1 MRPVHILGGR
11 SGQVLPHLLRMIGE
25 QYAQRQRIILL
36 VPEQY
41 TLQAERELIH
51 TLNLPGLIDLDV
63 LSPRRLSRRVA
74 ERGGRGKLAPL
85 DDRGRS
91 MALSQALNL
100 CRDDLVYYRRVA
112 QSPGLP
118 DKLSS
123 LIADMQRCGI
133 TPEALLAHAQSLP
146 QSATRAKETDL
157 ARIWA
162 EYNHII
168 EGRFADETMQQ
179 QELLHRLA
187 PSGVLT
193 DVCLYVYGFD
203 VLPQPMCALLAEA
216 ATLAQEVTVT
226 LTMDAKEA
234 YDGRIFLTQRRS
246 AAELIR
252 HLKEKDIP
260 WEMRYL
266 PHRDIPGKAA
276 ALSHLEQYLFTRQE
290 KPFEG
295 EGSAIRIHAAAHP
308 FAEAAHAAQV
318 LRAWHDGGI
327 PWSRMAV
334 ALASPAGLDG
344 ILAVTLQ
351 AAGIPHYLA
360 RKDSALRHGLCRLLL
375 AALRCVGGGYAQQ
388 DVLDAAKSGFSPLTD
403 EESLLLENYAL
414 ENGITRGKWQR
425 PFTRGAQAE
434 SMEPLRQRLMEP
446 LFTLH
451 DELKQ
456 ARTATASVEAV
467 FHLLENVGAYDRLL
481 LREEELLRRGMQ
493 AEAAQNR
500 QVWTII
506 MNLLDQLHTLLG
518 ESRAAM
524 KDMAR
529 FIESGLTSA
538 AISSLPPQPDTVMVG
553 EAGHLMTGSIDALL
567 VMGLQDGVLNA
578 GMDSLITESERAALS
593 DAMRRPIGL
602 TRQEQSALR
611 QADFY
616 RTMALPLRHL
626 TLTFSQGGQDG
637 AALRPASLIADVQA
651 LFPDVRITGGVT
663 ADGSDEAPLSPL
675 LALDGLALRLR
686 ALADG
691 QETDMDARWQDALRW
706 LWQNETWH
714 GRIRQ
719 VVDSLNTRLD
729 AGTLTPEQTRRLF
742 TQDTVSISRLEEF
755 AACPYRH
762 FVDYGLKPVQR
773 RPFVFEADERGS
785 FFHAALQGYA
795 TLASALP
802 NWPNVDDDAIDQMLD
817 RVLSPLTAEWEG
829 GPLREDAM
837 GRQLGESYVRA
848 VRRAA
853 WLFTRHLQNSRFTT
867 WGAEVSFGTEGGL
880 PPVVLTLHDGRRIA
894 LRGTIDRI
902 DRYEGDKG
910 LYLRVIDYKSSQ
922 KGLDPVRMWYGLQ
935 LQLLLYLRAAT
946 QIRDNALP
954 AGAFYFTVKDPMVS
968 ADEDVKATAEK
979 LIARSLHLKG
989 VVLAE
994 AEVVDAMDMDEKQ
1007 YSIDKVF
1014 NQDGTVAKAA
1024 NALELEEMNALLT
1037 HAQRTAAQ
1045 LADRIREGRMEVSPA
1060 QVEQWSACDYCEYSA
1075 ICGLDPK
1082 LPGCEKRKLESMSR
1096 GELVEKVKDEFGMR
1110 NSECG
1115 M

>member
-1 MRPVHILGGR
+1 MQTVQILGGR
-11 SGQVLPHLLRMIGE
+11 AGQVLPHLIQRIGE
-25 QYAQRQRIILL
+25 CRSAQQRVILL

-51 TLNLPGLIDLDV
+51 ALNLPGLIDLDV
-63 LSPRRLSRRVA
+63 LSPRRLNRRVQ
-74 ERGGRGKLAPL
+74 ERGGRGALSPL

-100 CRDDLVYYRRVA
+100 CKDELVYYRRVA
-112 QSPGLP
+112 SLPGLP

-123 LIADMQRCGI
+123 LLADMQRCGI
-133 TPEALLAHAQSLP
+133 TPDALAQHAETLP
-146 QSATRAKETDL
+146 SGATRAKETDL

-162 EYNHII
+162 AYNSII
-168 EGRFADETMQQ
+168 EGRFADETMQH
-179 QELLHRLA
+179 QEMLLRLG

-193 DVCLYVYGFD
+193 DVCLFVYGFD
-203 VLPQPMCALLAEA
+203 VLPQPMCALLALA
-216 ATLAQEVTVT
+216 ATLAQQVTVT

-252 HLKEKDIP
+252 HLEEKHIP
-260 WEMRYL
+260 WDMRYL
-266 PHRDIPGKAA
+266 PHKDLPEKNA
-276 ALSHLEQYLFTRQE
+276 ALRHLEQYLFTRQE
-290 KPFEG
+290 HPFAG
-295 EGSAIRIHAAAHP
+295 DSSAIAIHAAAQP
-308 FAEAAHAAQV
+308 FAEASHAAQV
-318 LRAWHDGGI
+318 LRAWHDEGI
-327 PWSRMAV
+327 PWGRMAV
-334 ALASPAGLDG
+334 ALADPAALDG

-360 RKDSALRHGLCRLLL
+360 RKDSAIRHGLCRMMLG
-375 AALRCVGGGYAQQ
+375 ALRAVSGGYAQQ
-388 DVLDAAKSGFSPLTD
+388 DVLDMAKSGFSPLTD
-403 EESLLLENYAL
+403 EESLLLENYAI
-414 ENGITRGKWQR
+414 ENGITRGKWQK

-434 SMEPLRQRLMEP
+434 AMEPLRQRLMEP
-446 LFTLH
+446 LAALH
-451 DELKQ
+451 EELKK

-467 FHLLENVGAYDRLL
+467 FHLLENVDAYHKLL
-481 LREEELLRRGMQ
+481 HREEELLRRGMQ

-500 QVWTII
+500 QVWQTV
-506 MNLLDQLHTLLG
+506 MNLLDQLHALLG
-518 ESRAAM
+518 DSRAAM

-529 FIESGLTSA
+529 FIESGLQSA

-553 EAGHLMTGSIDALL
+553 EAGHLMTGRVDALL
-567 VMGLQDGVLNA
+567 VMGLQDGVLA
-578 GMDSLITESERAALS
+578 SGMDSLITEAERASLS
-593 DAMRRPIGL
+593 DAMHRPVGL

-616 RTMALPLRHL
+616 RTLALPMQKL

-637 AALRPASLIADVQA
+637 AALRPASLISDVQA

-675 LALDGLALRLR
+675 MALDGLALRLR

-691 QETDMDARWQDALRW
+691 QETAMDDRWQEALRW
-706 LWQNETWH
+706 LWQNQAWH
-714 GRIRQ
+714 GCIKQ
-719 VVDSLNTRLD
+719 VVDSLNARFGQGQL
-729 AGTLTPEQTRRLF
+729 TLEQTRRLF

-762 FVDYGLKPVQR
+762 CVDYGLKPVQR
-773 RPFVFEADERGS
+773 RPFTFEADERGS

-802 NWPNVDDDAIDQMLD
+802 HWPNVEEYEIDRMMDQ
-817 RVLSPLTAEWEG
+817 VLSPLTDAWEG
-829 GPLREDAM
+829 GPLMEDPM
-837 GRQLGESYVRA
+837 GQQLGTSYVRA

-853 WLFTRHLQNSRFTT
+853 WLFTQHARNSLFTT

-880 PPVVLTLHDGRRIA
+880 PPVILTLHDGRRIA

-902 DRYEGDKG
+902 DRYDGDKG

-922 KGLDPVRMWYGLQ
+922 KSLDPVRMWYGLQ
-935 LQLLLYLRAAT
+935 LQLLLYLKAAS
-946 QIRDNALP
+946 QIRPDALP

-968 ADEDVKATAEK
+968 TDEDVKAAAEK

-994 AEVVDAMDMDEKQ
+994 AEVVDAMDAEEKQ
-1007 YSIDKVF
+1007 YSLDKVF
-1014 NQDGTVAKAA
+1014 NQDGTVAKTA
-1024 NALELEEMNALLT
+1024 NALELQDMHALLA
-1037 HAQRTAAQ
+1037 HAEQTAAQ
-1045 LADRIREGRMEVSPA
+1045 LADHIRQGRMEASPA
-1060 QVEQWSACDYCEYSA
+1060 QIDQWTACDYCEYST

-1082 LPGCEKRKLESMSR
+1082 LPGCEMRKLPTMNRE
-1096 GELVEKVKDEFGMR
+1096 ELMQKLHKQ
-1110 NSECG
+1110 
-1115 M
+1115 

>member
-1 MRPVHILGGR
+1 MQSVQILGGR
-11 SGQVLPHLLRMIGE
+11 AGQILPHLLRLIGE

-41 TLQAERELIH
+41 TLQAERELIEG
-51 TLNLPGLIDLDV
+51 LKRPGLIDLDV

-74 ERGGRGKLAPL
+74 ERGGRGALAPL

-100 CRDDLVYYRRVA
+100 CREELVYYRRVA

-123 LIADMQRCGI
+123 LIADMQRCGM
-133 TPEALLAHAQSLP
+133 TPEALQNHAASLP
-146 QSATRAKETDL
+146 GGATRAKEADL

-162 EYNHII
+162 MYNSVI
-168 EGRFADETMQQ
+168 EGRFVDETMQQ
-179 QELLHRLA
+179 QELLRRLK
-187 PSGVLT
+187 PSGVMA
-193 DVCLYVYGFD
+193 DVSLFVYGFD

-216 ATLAQEVTVT
+216 ATLARSVTVT

-252 HLKEKDIP
+252 CLEERSIP
-260 WEMRYL
+260 WAMRYL
-266 PHRDIPGKAA
+266 PHRDIPGKDA
-276 ALSHLEQYLFTRQE
+276 ALRHLEQYLFTRQE
-290 KPFEG
+290 KPFDG
-295 EGSAIRIHAAAHP
+295 DSASLHIHAAAHP
-308 FAEAAHAAQV
+308 FAEAAYAAQV
-318 LRAWHDGGI
+318 LRAWHEAGI

-334 ALASPAGLDG
+334 ALADPASLDG
-344 ILAVTLQ
+344 ILAVTLE
-351 AAGIPHYLA
+351 AAGIPHYLS
-360 RKDSALRHGLCRLLL
+360 RKDSALRHGLCRMLLG
-375 AALRCVGGGYAQQ
+375 ALRAVGEGYAQQ

-403 EESLLLENYAL
+403 EEAMLLENYAL
-414 ENGITRGKWQR
+414 ENGITRGKWQK
-425 PFTRGAQAE
+425 PFTRGSQAE
-434 SMEPLRQRLMEP
+434 SMEPLRQRLMTP
-446 LFTLH
+446 LLTLH
-451 DELKQ
+451 DELRQ

-467 FHLLENVGAYDRLL
+467 FRLLENVHAYDRLL
-481 LREEELLRRGMQ
+481 QREEELLRRGMQ

-500 QVWTII
+500 QVWQIV
-506 MNLLDQLHTLLG
+506 MNLLDQLHALLG

-524 KDMAR
+524 RDMAR
-529 FIESGLTSA
+529 FIHSGLSSA

-553 EAGHLMTGSIDALL
+553 EAGHLMTGSVDALL
-567 VMGLQDGVLNA
+567 VMGLQDGVLA
-578 GMDSLITESERAALS
+578 SGMDSLITEAERAALS
-593 DAMRRPIGL
+593 DAMCRPVGL

-616 RTMALPLRHL
+616 RTMALPLRCL
-626 TLTFSQGGQDG
+626 TLTYAQGGQDG

-663 ADGSDEAPLSPL
+663 ADGSDDAPLSPL

-691 QETDMDARWQDALRW
+691 QEAGMDARWQEALRW
-706 LWQNETWH
+706 LWQHEAWH

-719 VVDSLNTRLD
+719 VIESLDSQWD
-729 AGTLTPEQTRRLF
+729 MGQLTPDQTKRLF
-742 TQDTVSISRLEEF
+742 TQDTVSITRLENF

-773 RPFVFEADERGS
+773 RPFTFEADERGS

-802 NWPNVDDDAIDQMLD
+802 NWPNVEDEDIEQMID
-817 RVLSPLTAEWEG
+817 RVLSPLTSEWEG
-829 GPLREDAM
+829 GPLREDPM

-867 WGAEVSFGTEGGL
+867 WGAEVSFGPEGGL

-910 LYLRVIDYKSSQ
+910 LYLRIVDYKSSQ
-922 KGLDPVRMWYGLQ
+922 KSLDPVRMWYGLQ

-946 QIRDNALP
+946 QIRPDALP
-954 AGAFYFTVKDPMVS
+954 AGAFYFTVKDPMVKA
-968 ADEDVKATAEK
+968 ADDVKATAEK
-979 LIARSLHLKG
+979 LIAQSLHLKG

-994 AEVVDAMDMDEKQ
+994 AEVVDAMDAEEKQ

-1014 NQDGTVAKAA
+1014 NQDGTIAKSA
-1024 NALELEEMNALLT
+1024 NALELEEMRALLT
-1037 HAQRTAAQ
+1037 HAETTAAQ
-1045 LADRIREGRMEVSPA
+1045 LADRIREGRISAAPA
-1060 QVEQWSACDYCEYSA
+1060 QIDQWSACDYCEYSA
-1075 ICGLDPK
+1075 VCGLDPK
-1082 LPGCEKRKLESMSR
+1082 LPGCEKRKLEPMSR
-1096 GELVEKVKDEFGMR
+1096 EELMNRLHEGM
-1110 NSECG
+1110 
-1115 M
+1115 

>member
-1 MRPVHILGGR
+1 MLPVQILGGR
-11 SGQVLPHLLRMIGE
+11 SGQVLPHLLQRI
-25 QYAQRQRIILL
+25 AHARTQRQRIILL

-41 TLQAERELIH
+41 TLQAEPELIEG
-51 TLNLPGLIDLDV
+51 LELPGLIDLDV

-100 CRDDLVYYRRVA
+100 CRDELIYYRRVA

-133 TPEALLAHAQSLP
+133 TPEALLAHAEFLASGA
-146 QSATRAKETDL
+146 SRAKETDL

-162 EYNHII
+162 AYSGII
-168 EGRFADETMQQ
+168 EGRFADETIQQ
-179 QELLHRLA
+179 QEMLRRLR
-187 PSGVLT
+187 PSGVMA
-193 DVCLYVYGFD
+193 DACLFVYGFD
-203 VLPQPMCALLAEA
+203 VLPQPMCSLLTEA
-216 ATLAQEVTVT
+216 ATLASQVTVT

-234 YDGRIFLTQRRS
+234 YDGRIFLTQRQS

-252 HLKEKDIP
+252 HLKERNLP

-266 PHRDIPGKAA
+266 PHRDIPGKDA
-276 ALSHLEQYLFTRQE
+276 ALVHLEQHLFTRRTA
-290 KPFEG
+290 PFEG
-295 EGSAIRIHAAAHP
+295 DSSAIRIHASAHP
-308 FAEAAHAAQV
+308 FAEASHAAQV
-318 LRAWHDGGI
+318 LQAWHERGI

-334 ALASPAGLDG
+334 ALAEPAALDG
-344 ILAVTLQ
+344 ILAVTLE

-360 RKDSALRHGLCRLLL
+360 RKDSAIRHGLCRMMLG
-375 AALRCVGGGYAQQ
+375 ALRAVSGGYAQQ

-403 EESLLLENYAL
+403 KEAMLLENYAL
-414 ENGITRGKWQR
+414 ENGVTRGKWQK
-425 PFTRGAQAE
+425 PFTRGDRAE
-434 SMEPLRQRLMEP
+434 AMEPIRQRLMEP
-446 LFTLH
+446 LLTLH
-451 DELKQ
+451 ADLKQ

-467 FHLLENVGAYDRLL
+467 FRLLENVNAYDRLL
-481 LREEELLRRGMQ
+481 AREEELLRRGMQ

-500 QVWTII
+500 QVWQIV
-506 MNLLDQLHTLLG
+506 MNLLDQLHALLG
-518 ESRAAM
+518 ESRANLR
-524 KDMAR
+524 DMAR

-553 EAGHLMTGSIDALL
+553 EAGHLMPGSVDALL
-567 VMGLQDGVLNA
+567 VMGLQDGVLA
-578 GMDSLITESERAALS
+578 SGMESLITEAERSALS
-593 DAMRRPIGL
+593 DAMHRPVGL

-611 QADFY
+611 QSDFY
-616 RTMALPLRHL
+616 RTMALPLKHL
-626 TLTFSQGGQDG
+626 TLTYSQGGQDG
-637 AALRPASLIADVQA
+637 AALRPASLISDVQA
-651 LFPDVRITGGVT
+651 LFPEVRITGGVT
-663 ADGSDEAPLSPL
+663 ADGSDDAPLSPL

-691 QETDMDARWQDALRW
+691 ESSGMDIRWQEALRW
-706 LWQNETWH
+706 LWQHESWH
-714 GRIRQ
+714 GRIRR
-719 VVDSLNTRLD
+719 VVESLNSKWE
-729 AGTLTPEQTRRLF
+729 AGRLTPEQTRRLF
-742 TQDTVSISRLEEF
+742 TQDTVSISRLENF

-773 RPFVFEADERGS
+773 RPFTFEADERGS

-802 NWPNVDDDAIDQMLD
+802 QWPNVEDEDIDRMLD
-817 RVLSPLTAEWEG
+817 QVLSPLTDEWEG
-829 GPLREDAM
+829 GPLREDPM

-867 WGAEVSFGTEGGL
+867 WGAEVSFGTENGL

-910 LYLRVIDYKSSQ
+910 LYLRVVDYKSSQ
-922 KGLDPVRMWYGLQ
+922 KTLDPVRMWYGLQ
-935 LQLLLYLRAAT
+935 LQLLLYLKAAT
-946 QIRDNALP
+946 QISENALP
-954 AGAFYFTVKDPMVS
+954 AGAFYFTVKDPMVK
-968 ADEDVKATAEK
+968 ADDDVKATAEK

-994 AEVVDAMDMDEKQ
+994 AEVVDAMDAGEQQ

-1014 NQDGTVAKAA
+1014 NQDGTIARSA

-1037 HAQRTAAQ
+1037 HAEHTAAL
-1045 LADRIREGRMEVSPA
+1045 LADHIREGRITAAPA
-1060 QVEQWSACDYCEYSA
+1060 QIDQWSACEYCDYSA
-1075 ICGLDPK
+1075 VCGLDPK
-1082 LPGCEKRKLESMSR
+1082 LPGCEKRKLASMSR
-1096 GELVEKVKDEFGMR
+1096 EDLMAKLRASSTPE
-1110 NSECG
+1110 
-1115 M
+1115 

>member
-1 MRPVHILGGR
+1 MQTVHILGGR
-11 SGQVLPHLLRMIGE
+11 AGQVLPHLLELIRTR
-25 QYAQRQRIILL
+25 YTQRQRIILL

-41 TLQAERELIH
+41 TLQAERELING
-51 TLNLPGLIDLDV
+51 LDLPGLIDLDV
-63 LSPRRLSRRVA
+63 LSPRRLSRRVR
-74 ERGGRGKLAPL
+74 ERGGQGKLAPL

-100 CRDDLVYYRRVA
+100 CREELVYYRRVA
-112 QSPGLP
+112 QLPGLP

-123 LIADMQRCGI
+123 LIADMQRCGM
-133 TPEALLAHAQSLP
+133 TPDALREHAESLP
-146 QSATRAKETDL
+146 SGATRAKEADL

-162 EYNHII
+162 AYEGVLA
-168 EGRFADETMQQ
+168 GRFADETMQQ
-179 QELLHRLA
+179 QELLLRLK

-193 DVCLYVYGFD
+193 DVCLFVYGFD

-216 ATLAQEVTVT
+216 ASLAREITVT

-246 AAELIR
+246 ASELIR
-252 HLKEKDIP
+252 QLEEKSIP
-260 WEMRYL
+260 WELRYL
-266 PHRDIPGKAA
+266 PYRDMPDKDE
-276 ALSHLEQYLFTRQE
+276 ALRHLEQYLFTRQD
-290 KPFEG
+290 KPFAG
-295 EGSAIRIHAAAHP
+295 SSSAITIHAAAHP

-318 LRAWHDGGI
+318 LRAWHDAGV

-334 ALASPAGLDG
+334 ALADPAALDG
-344 ILAVTLQ
+344 IMAVTLE

-360 RKDSALRHGLCRLLL
+360 RKDSAIRHGLCRMMLG
-375 AALRCVGGGYAQQ
+375 ALRAVSGGYAQQ
-388 DVLDAAKSGFSPLTD
+388 DVLDMAKSGFSPLTD

-414 ENGITRGKWQR
+414 ENGISRSKWQR
-425 PFTRGAQAE
+425 PFTRGAHAE
-434 SMEPLRQRLMEP
+434 DLEPLRQRLMEP
-446 LFTLH
+446 LTALH
-451 DELKQ
+451 EELKR

-481 LREEELLRRGMQ
+481 QRENELLRRGMQ

-500 QVWTII
+500 QVWQIV
-506 MNLLDQLHTLLG
+506 MDLMDQLHALLG

-538 AISSLPPQPDTVMVG
+538 SISSLPPRPDTVMVG
-553 EAGHLMTGSIDALL
+553 EAGHLMTGRIDALL
-567 VMGLQDGVLNA
+567 VMGLQDGVLA
-578 GMDSLITESERAALS
+578 SGMDSLITEAERSALS
-593 DAMRRPIGL
+593 DAMRRPVGL

-616 RTMALPLRHL
+616 RTLALPMRKLA
-626 TLTFSQGGQDG
+626 LTFSQGGQDG
-637 AALRPASLIADVQA
+637 AALRPASLISDVQA

-691 QETDMDARWQDALRW
+691 VETDMDARWQEALRW
-706 LWQNETWH
+706 LWQHQAWH

-719 VVDSLNTRLD
+719 VVESLNARFDHGQLS
-729 AGTLTPEQTRRLF
+729 PEQTKRLF

-773 RPFVFEADERGS
+773 RPFSFEADERGS

-802 NWPNVDDDAIDQMLD
+802 DWPNVEEDEVERMMDQ
-817 RVLSPLTAEWEG
+817 VLAPLTQEWEG
-829 GPLREDAM
+829 GPLREDPM

-853 WLFTRHLQNSRFTT
+853 WMFTRHLRNSRFTT

-880 PPVVLTLHDGRRIA
+880 PPVILTLHDGRRIA
-894 LRGTIDRI
+894 LRGKIDRI

-910 LYLRVIDYKSSQ
+910 LYLRVVDYKSSQ

-946 QIRDNALP
+946 QIRHDALP

-968 ADEDVKATAEK
+968 ADEDVKAAAEK

-994 AEVVDAMDMDEKQ
+994 AEVVDAMDAEEKQ
-1007 YSIDKVF
+1007 FSLDKVF
-1014 NQDGTVAKAA
+1014 NQDGTVAKTA
-1024 NALELEEMNALLT
+1024 NALELEEMNALLH
-1037 HAQRTAAQ
+1037 HAETTAAQ
-1045 LADRIREGRMEVSPA
+1045 LADRIREGRMEARPA
-1060 QVEQWSACDYCEYSA
+1060 QIDQWSACDYCEYSA

-1082 LPGCEKRKLESMSR
+1082 LPGCEKRKLPAMNRE
-1096 GELVEKVKDEFGMR
+1096 ELMQKLQGK
-1110 NSECG
+1110 
-1115 M
+1115 

>member
-11 SGQVLPHLLRMIGE
+11 GGQVLPHLLQSIG
-25 QYAQRQRIILL
+25 QRHAQRQRIVLL

-51 TLNLPGLIDLDV
+51 GLDLPGLIDLDV

-100 CRDDLVYYRRVA
+100 CRDELVYYRRVA

-123 LIADMQRCGI
+123 LIADMQRCGM
-133 TPEALLAHAQSLP
+133 TPEALLEHVNTLP
-146 QSATRAKETDL
+146 QSATRAKEADL

-162 EYNHII
+162 EYDRIL

-179 QELLHRLA
+179 QELLRRLA

-203 VLPQPMCALLAEA
+203 VLPQPMCALLALA
-216 ATLAQEVTVT
+216 ATLAREVTVT

-266 PHRDIPGKAA
+266 PHRDIPGKDA
-276 ALSHLEQYLFTRQE
+276 ALAHLEQTLFTRQE
-290 KPFEG
+290 KPFAG
-295 EGSAIRIHAAAHP
+295 DGSAIRIHASAHP

-375 AALRCVGGGYAQQ
+375 ASLRCVGGGYAQQ

-425 PFTRGAQAE
+425 PFTRGDQAE

-446 LFTLH
+446 LNILH
-451 DELKQ
+451 DELKS

-500 QVWTII
+500 QVWQIV
-506 MNLLDQLHTLLG
+506 MDLLDQLHALLG

-578 GMDSLITESERAALS
+578 GMDSLITESERAALA
-593 DAMRRPIGL
+593 DAMHRPIGL

-616 RTMALPLRHL
+616 RTMALPLKHL

-637 AALRPASLIADVQA
+637 AALRPAGLIADVQA

-691 QETDMDARWQDALRW
+691 QDTDMDARWQEALRW
-706 LWQNETWH
+706 LWQNEAWH
-714 GRIRQ
+714 GRIQQ
-719 VVDSLNTRLD
+719 VVDSLNTRMNP
-729 AGTLTPEQTRRLF
+729 GTLTPEQTRRLF

-802 NWPNVDDDAIDQMLD
+802 NWPQVEDDEIDQMLD

-946 QIRDNALP
+946 QIRQGALP

-989 VVLAE
+989 VVLAD

-1014 NQDGTVAKAA
+1014 NQDGTVAKSA
-1024 NALELEEMNALLT
+1024 NALELEEMNALLD

-1096 GELVEKVKDEFGMR
+1096 GELMEKIQT
-1110 NSECG
+1110 EC
-1115 M
+1115 

>member
-11 SGQVLPHLLRMIGE
+11 AGQVLPHLLRMIGE
-25 QYAQRQRIILL
+25 EYAQRQRIILL

-51 TLNLPGLIDLDV
+51 TLDLPGLIDLDV

-100 CRDDLVYYRRVA
+100 CREELVYYRRVA

-123 LIADMQRCGI
+123 LLADMQRCGM
-133 TPEALLAHAQSLP
+133 TPEALREHADALP
-146 QSATRAKETDL
+146 QSASKAKETDL

-162 EYNHII
+162 EYNNII

-179 QELLHRLA
+179 LELLRRLA
-187 PSGVLT
+187 PSGVMNG
-193 DVCLYVYGFD
+193 VSLYVYGFD

-216 ATLAQEVTVT
+216 AALASSVTVT

-252 HLKEKDIP
+252 HLKARDIP

-266 PHRDIPGKAA
+266 PHRDIPGKDA
-276 ALSHLEQYLFTRQE
+276 ALAHLEQYLFTRQE
-290 KPFEG
+290 KPFAG
-295 EGSAIRIHAAAHP
+295 DSSAIRIHAAAQP

-318 LRAWHDGGI
+318 LRTWHDAGI
-327 PWSRMAV
+327 PWGRMAV

-375 AALRCVGGGYAQQ
+375 AALRCAGGYAQQ
-388 DVLDAAKSGFSPLTD
+388 DVLDTAKSGFSPLTD
-403 EESLLLENYAL
+403 EEAMLLENYAL
-414 ENGITRGKWQR
+414 ENGITRGKWLK

-434 SMEPLRQRLMEP
+434 ELEPLRQRLMEP
-446 LFTLH
+446 LLALH
-451 DELKQ
+451 EALKKS
-456 ARTATASVEAV
+456 RTATASVEAV
-467 FHLLENVGAYDRLL
+467 FRLLENVGAYDRLL
-481 LREEELLRRGMQ
+481 NREDELLRRGMQ

-500 QVWTII
+500 QVWQIV
-506 MNLLDQLHTLLG
+506 MNLLNQLHALLG

-567 VMGLQDGVLNA
+567 VMGLQDGVLA
-578 GMDSLITESERAALS
+578 SGMDSLITESERSALS
-593 DAMRRPIGL
+593 DAMRRPVGL

-637 AALRPASLIADVQA
+637 AALRPASLIADVQT

-691 QETDMDARWQDALRW
+691 QETGMDARWQEALRW
-706 LWQNETWH
+706 LWQNEAWH

-719 VVDSLNTRLD
+719 IVGSLD
-729 AGTLTPEQTRRLF
+729 ARWDMGSLTPEQTKRLF
-742 TQDTVSISRLEEF
+742 TQDTVSISRLENF

-802 NWPNVDDDAIDQMLD
+802 DWPNVTDEDIDQMLD
-817 RVLSPLTAEWEG
+817 RVLSPLTQEWEG

-880 PPVVLTLHDGRRIA
+880 PPVVLTLQDGRRIA

-922 KGLDPVRMWYGLQ
+922 KSLDPVRMWYGLQ

-946 QIRDNALP
+946 QIRDGALP
-954 AGAFYFTVKDPMVS
+954 AGAFYFTVKDPMVKA
-968 ADEDVKATAEK
+968 ADDVKAAAEK
-979 LIARSLHLKG
+979 LIAQSLHLKG

-994 AEVVDAMDMDEKQ
+994 AEVVDAMDADVQQ

-1014 NQDGTVAKAA
+1014 NQDGTVAKSA
-1024 NALELEEMNALLT
+1024 NALELEEMQALLT
-1037 HAQRTAAQ
+1037 HAETTAAQ
-1045 LADRIREGRMEVSPA
+1045 LADRIRQGRISAAPA
-1060 QVEQWSACDYCEYSA
+1060 QIDQWSACDYCEYSA
-1075 ICGLDPK
+1075 VCGLDPK
-1082 LPGCEKRKLESMSR
+1082 LPGCEKRKLEGMSR
-1096 GELVEKVKDEFGMR
+1096 EELMARLRGEFGMQ
-1110 NSECG
+1110 NAECG
-1115 M
+1115 I